1 MDTSTKAISDILQ
14 SKGISPSL
22 HRIKIYQYLM
32 THHTH
37 PNVDTIYKE
46 LVNEIPSLSKTTVY
60 NTVKTLSQKGILLE
74 LTIDGTENRYDAD
87 IRPHV
92 HFRCTLCGN
101 IYDIDYKLLG
111 VKGIEKLED
120 ANIEGHKIQSS
131 HIYLYGICK
140 NCLNRH
146 RMKTQN

>member
-32 THHTH
+32 THRTH

-60 NTVKTLSQKGILLE
+60 NTVKTLAQKGILLE
-74 LTIDGTENRYDAD
+74 LTIDSTESRYDAD
-87 IRPHV
+87 IHPHI
-92 HFRCTLCGN
+92 HFRCTSCGN
-101 IYDIDYKLLG
+101 IYDIEYNLLNI
-111 VKGIEKLED
+111 KGLEKLER
-120 ANIEGHKIQSS
+120 ATIEGHQIHSS

-140 NCLNRH
+140 NCLTRH
-146 RMKTQN
+146 SKKTQN